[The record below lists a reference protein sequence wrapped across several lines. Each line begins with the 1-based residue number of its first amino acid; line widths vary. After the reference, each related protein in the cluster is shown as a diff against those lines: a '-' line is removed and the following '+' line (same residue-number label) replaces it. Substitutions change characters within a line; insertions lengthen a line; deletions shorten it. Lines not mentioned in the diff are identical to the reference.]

1 MRDTDHVIRRGERAA
16 LVSSLVTALLAI
28 GKGLAG
34 FFTGSLVL
42 ITDAI
47 HSATDLLPI
56 MVSWLGLRISRRKP
70 DRRFPYG
77 YYKAESIATL
87 FISLFIIYAAIQF
100 IIEGYHRLF
109 EISSISL
116 PLVAGSAALL
126 SAVASAFLARY
137 QKRVGEETGSQSLIV
152 NSRDT
157 AIDVIASLMVLV
169 AIVLSYYRIPYIEGV
184 AILLLSILILRM
196 GIVSLRDA
204 VFGLMD
210 ISPSREVEREIIRTI
225 GTIAGVEG
233 FQDLRLRKS
242 GPLIFGEVTVKIRRH
257 VDVDRA
263 HEVSS
268 VLESEVQNRIE
279 RLGSFTVHIEP
290 YEVPESRVVVPLA
303 NSEGMG
309 SSPSNRFGRAAYFA
323 VVTLD
328 KERKEVEEW
337 EVQENSAREKEVRAG
352 LSAVRSLV
360 DEKIDSLITQE
371 IGEISFHA
379 LRDNLVSIY
388 RLRGDS
394 LQEVIDHYLNGD
406 LEMIHEPLRIE

>member
-1 MRDTDHVIRRGERAA
+1 MRDTDSVIKRGERAA
-16 LVSSLVTALLAI
+16 LVSSRVTVLLAI

-34 FFTGSLVL
+34 FLTGSLVL
-42 ITDAI
+42 ITDAF

-70 DRRFPYG
+70 DKRFPYG

-87 FISLFIIYAAIQF
+87 FVSLFIIYVAIEF

-109 EISSISL
+109 EISTISL

-126 SAVASAFLARY
+126 SAVVSAFLARY
-137 QKRVGEETGSQSLIV
+137 QRRVGQETGSQSLV
-152 NSRDT
+152 ANARDT

-184 AILLLSILILRM
+184 AILLLSVLIIRM
-196 GIVSLRDA
+196 GAESLKDA

-210 ISPSREVEREIIRTI
+210 ISPSREIEKEIIRTI
-225 GTIAGVEG
+225 GTVAGVEG

-268 VLESEVQNRIE
+268 VLESEVQNKIE

-290 YEVPESRVVVPLA
+290 YEVPESRVVVPLGGGRVVGFVTG
-303 NSEGMG
+303 EDPRV
-309 SSPSNRFGRAAYFA
+309 PSG
-323 VVTLD
+323 VTLKPVLQRLD
-328 KERKEVEEW
+328 SRPLLPVEVFHLLNWAAEYYMAPPGMTIASLLVMGTIGGLPGLLIASPMVLTITTVA
-337 EVQENSAREKEVRAG
+337 EVSRESKDQGPVTN
-352 LSAVRSLV
+352 
-360 DEKIDSLITQE
+360 DQ
-371 IGEISFHA
+371 
-379 LRDNLVSIY
+379 
-388 RLRGDS
+388 
-394 LQEVIDHYLNGD
+394 
-406 LEMIHEPLRIE
+406 